1 MVSRDNEV
9 PSTIGVYCPNCGALN
24 SIPFNYSD
32 EDATSFDYEGLC
44 QGRVEGRALCN
55 TTLLLTATLPTENK

>member
-24 SIPFNYSD
+24 SIPFSYSD
-32 EDATSFDYEGLC
+32 EDATSLDYEGSVKAGL
-44 QGRVEGRALCN
+44 RAAHS
-55 TTLLLTATLPTENK
+55 ATRPSY